1 MKPPTLM
8 RVGVVAVAAVLF
20 MLVLGWWQTRDGD
33 RQAAGILPLP
43 IDQMSFALT
52 DQSGDTVQPKDWLG
66 RPTMVFFGFTW
77 CPDICPTTLS
87 DISIWLEEIGPEA
100 DRMNTVL
107 ISVDPGRDTPEIL
120 GDYLS
125 NFDPRI
131 IGLTGPLPQIEQ
143 AVDGFRASFR
153 KVPQDDGDYTMDH
166 TAGVFLFDA
175 DGRFVSIIDY
185 HEDYRYAVPKIRR
198 ALE

>member
-1 MKPPTLM
+1 MRSATLLRGGAM
-8 RVGVVAVAAVLF
+8 AVAAVLF
-20 MLVLGWWQTRDGD
+20 MLALGWWQTRDRD
-33 RQAAGILPLP
+33 QQAASVLPLP
-43 IDQMSFALT
+43 IDRMSFSLT
-52 DQSGDTVQPKDWLG
+52 DQSGDTVRPQDWLG

-87 DISIWLEEIGPEA
+87 DISNWLDEIGPDA

-107 ISVDPGRDTPEIL
+107 ISVDPERDTPAVL

-131 IGLTGPLPQIEQ
+131 NGLTGPIPQIEQ
-143 AVDGFRASFR
+143 AVAEFRASFR
-153 KVPQDDGDYTMDH
+153 KVPQDDGDYKMDH

-185 HEDYRYAVPKIRR
+185 HEDPRYAVPKIRR
-198 ALE
+198 TLD

>member
-1 MKPPTLM
+1 
-8 RVGVVAVAAVLF
+8 
-20 MLVLGWWQTRDGD
+20 MLALGWWQTQDRDQ
-33 RQAAGILPLP
+33 QAASVLPLP
-43 IDQMSFALT
+43 IDRMSFSLT
-52 DQSGDTVQPKDWLG
+52 DQSGDTVRPQDWLG

-107 ISVDPGRDTPEIL
+107 ISVDPERDTPEVL

-131 IGLTGPLPQIEQ
+131 DGLTGPLPQIEQ
-143 AVDGFRASFR
+143 AVAGFRASFR
-153 KVPQDDGDYTMDH
+153 KVPRDGGDYTMDH

-185 HEDYRYAVPKIRR
+185 HEDSRYAVPKIRR